1 VYHKSNP
8 KFRETIDKEGLIKE
22 ERYLI
27 EGEIYTQLENRLD
40 GDKTVTIHCD
50 NLKLQMKPTYSVK
63 VDQEKAAQ
71 NPEWFKVKY
80 EMTYSQYKKSMTTSC
95 LDDVVT
101 INVTKPSFS
110 VEMIDD

>member
-1 VYHKSNP
+1 M
-8 KFRETIDKEGLIKE
+8 KELLTKLLELKEKERLIKE
-22 ERYLI
+22 ERYAL

-40 GDKTVTIHCD
+40 GDKTVTIYCD

-80 EMTYSQYKKSMTTSC
+80 EMTYSQYKKSMTTSY

-110 VEMIDD
+110 VEVISDK